1 MTHPFD
7 SLKLEQLQDKRCA
20 KWQQYPKGVIPLW
33 VADMDFPIAEP
44 IKEALK
50 DFLDSDNMGYPERLG
65 VPGMKEAVQ
74 QRLEKRYNWKLEPD
88 HIHHLAGIIPGM
100 YLASLACASEGDE
113 VIMQTPLY
121 PPFTTAVKDT
131 RRVPVYNPLV
141 WNGSSWEIDF
151 DQLETLVT
159 PATRLM
165 MLCNPHNP
173 TGRVFTK
180 KEVEALADFALRH
193 RLWVLSDELHADLTY
208 GHQHIPIASLS
219 NEIAQR
225 TLTLYGPTKA
235 FNIAGLH
242 IGFMMSQNKKLLER
256 AKGMA
261 GYMLGF
267 PNTMSQVAT
276 IAAFTQ
282 AEDWLEDTR
291 NYLQANR
298 DFIHDFIAKEIP
310 DVKSAK
316 PEGTYMSWLDF
327 RALGL
332 EANKAGDPLYKFLS
346 DTAKVGLNDGP
357 LYGPGGEGFSRIN
370 FATSRAIVEE
380 ALIRIRDAV
389 RGLKD

>member
-7 SLKLEQLQDKRCA
+7 VLTLENLQDKRCA
-20 KWQQYPKGVIPLW
+20 KWQHYPKGVIPLW

-44 IKEALK
+44 IKQALK

-65 VPGMKEAVQ
+65 MPGLREAVQ
-74 QRLEKRYNWKLEPD
+74 QRLEERYTWRLEPD
-88 HIHHLAGIIPGM
+88 HIHPMPGIISGM

-113 VIMQTPLY
+113 VILQTPLY

-131 RRVPVYNPLV
+131 RRVPVYNHLV
-141 WNGSSWEIDF
+141 LNGSGWEIDF
-151 DQLETLVT
+151 DNLESLVT
-159 PATRLM
+159 PATRLL

-180 KEVEALADFALRH
+180 KELESLADFALRH

-208 GHQHIPIASLS
+208 GHKHIPIASLS
-219 NEIAQR
+219 NEIAVR

-242 IGFMMSQNKKLLER
+242 IGFMIGQNKKLLER

-276 IAAFTQ
+276 ITAFTQ
-282 AEDWLEDTR
+282 AEEWLEDTR
-291 NYLQANR
+291 SYLQANR
-298 DFIHDFIAKEIP
+298 DFVYNFITKEIP
-310 DVKSAK
+310 EVKISK
-316 PEGTYMSWLDF
+316 PEGTYMAWLDF

-332 EANKAGDPLYKFLS
+332 EGDKAGDPLYKFLS

-370 FATSRAIVEE
+370 FATSRGILEE
-380 ALIRIRDAV
+380 AFVRIRDTV

>member
-7 SLKLEQLQDKRCA
+7 SLKLEALQDKRCA
-20 KWQQYPKGVIPLW
+20 KWQLYPKGVIPLW
-33 VADMDFPIAEP
+33 VADMDFPISDK
-44 IKEALK
+44 IKQALK

-88 HIHHLAGIIPGM
+88 HIHHMPGIISGM

-113 VIMQTPLY
+113 VILQTPLY

-141 WNGSSWEIDF
+141 WNGTSWEIDF
-151 DQLETLVT
+151 DNLESLVT

-173 TGRVFTK
+173 TGRVFTR

-208 GHQHIPIASLS
+208 GHQHTPIASIS
-219 NEIAQR
+219 DEIAQR

-242 IGFMMSQNKKLLER
+242 IGFMISQNKKLLER

-282 AEDWLEDTR
+282 GEDWLEDTR
-291 NYLQANR
+291 TYLQANR
-298 DFIHDFIAKEIP
+298 DFVHDFIAKEIP
-310 DVKSAK
+310 EVKSAK

-332 EANKAGDPLYKFLS
+332 EGNKAGDPLYKFLS

-370 FATSRAIVEE
+370 FASSRAIVEE
-380 ALIRIRDAV
+380 ALVRIQDAV

>member
-7 SLKLEQLQDKRCA
+7 ALTLQTLQDKRCA

-44 IKEALK
+44 IKQALH
-50 DFLDSDNMGYPERLG
+50 DFVESNNMGYPERLG
-65 VPGMKEAVQ
+65 VPGLREALV
-74 QRLEKRYNWKLEPD
+74 QRLETRFNWKLEPE
-88 HIHHLAGIIPGM
+88 HTHHMSGIISGM
-100 YLASLACASEGDE
+100 YLASLSCASDGDE
-113 VIMQTPLY
+113 VIMHSPLY
-121 PPFTTAVKDT
+121 PPFTMAVKDT
-131 RRVPVYNPLV
+131 RRVPVYNHLV
-141 WNGSSWEIDF
+141 WNGSSWELDF
-151 DQLETLVT
+151 DQLESLVT
-159 PATRLM
+159 PASRLM

-180 KEVEALADFALRH
+180 KELEALADFALRH

-208 GHQHIPIASLS
+208 GQQHIPIASLG
-219 NEIAQR
+219 NDIAQR

-235 FNIAGLH
+235 FNLAGLH
-242 IGFMMSQNKKLLER
+242 IGFMMSENKKLLER
-256 AKGMA
+256 TKGMA

-276 IAAFTQ
+276 IAAFNQ
-282 AEDWLEDTR
+282 GDSWLTDTTA
-291 NYLQANR
+291 YLKANR
-298 DFIHDFIAKEIP
+298 DFVHDFIASDIP
-310 DVKSAK
+310 DVKAAK

-327 RALGL
+327 NALGL
-332 EANKAGDPLYKFLS
+332 EGNKAGDPLFKFLS

-370 FATSRAIVEE
+370 FATSRNVLEE
-380 ALIRIRDAV
+380 AMVRIRDAV

>member
-1 MTHPFD
+1 MTHSFD
-7 SLKLEQLQDKRCA
+7 SLTIETLQDKRCA

-33 VADMDFPIAEP
+33 VADMDFPISDT
-44 IKEALK
+44 IKQALK
-50 DFLDSDNMGYPERLG
+50 DFLDSNNMGYPERLG

-74 QRLEKRYNWKLEPD
+74 QRLEKRYNWKLELD

-131 RRVPVYNPLV
+131 RRVPVYNHLV
-141 WNGSSWEIDF
+141 WKDSSWEIDF
-151 DQLETLVT
+151 DQLESLVT

-173 TGRVFTK
+173 TGRVFTR
-180 KEVEALADFALRH
+180 KEVEGLADFALRH

-208 GHQHIPIASLS
+208 GHNHIPIASLS
-219 NEIAQR
+219 NDIAQR

-242 IGFMMSQNKKLLER
+242 IGFLMSQNKKLLER

-282 AEDWLEDTR
+282 AEDWLEDTKH
-291 NYLQANR
+291 YLQANR
-298 DFIHDFIAKEIP
+298 DFVHDFIAKEIP
-310 DVKSAK
+310 EVKSAK

-332 EANKAGDPLYKFLS
+332 EGNKAGDPLYKFLS

-370 FATSRAIVEE
+370 FASSRGIVEE
-380 ALIRIRDAV
+380 ALVRIRDAV
-389 RGLKD
+389 RSLKD

>member
-1 MTHPFD
+1 MTHLFD
-7 SLKLEQLQDKRCA
+7 SLTLEGLQDKRCA

-33 VADMDFPIAEP
+33 VADMDFPISEH
-44 IKEALK
+44 IKQALK
-50 DFLDSDNMGYPERLG
+50 DFLDSDNIGYPERLG
-65 VPGMKEAVQ
+65 VPGLREAVQ
-74 QRLEKRYNWKLEPD
+74 QRLETRYNWKLEPD
-88 HIHHLAGIIPGM
+88 HIHHLAGIIPSM

-113 VIMQTPLY
+113 VILQTPLY
-121 PPFTTAVKDT
+121 PPFTMAVKDT
-131 RRVPVYNPLV
+131 RRVPVYNHLV

-180 KEVEALADFALRH
+180 QEVEALADFALRH

-208 GHQHIPIASLS
+208 GHKHIPIASLS
-219 NEIAQR
+219 NDIAQR

-242 IGFMMSQNKKLLER
+242 IGFMISQNKKLLER

-282 AEDWLEDTR
+282 AEDWLEDTKS
-291 NYLQANR
+291 YLQANR

-310 DVKSAK
+310 DVKTSK

-370 FATSRAIVEE
+370 FASSRVIVEE
-380 ALIRIRDAV
+380 ALVRIRDAV
-389 RGLKD
+389 RSIKD

>member
-1 MTHPFD
+1 MTHSFD
-7 SLKLEQLQDKRCA
+7 SLTLETLQDKRCA

-33 VADMDFPIAEP
+33 VADMDFPISDT
-44 IKEALK
+44 IKQALK
-50 DFLDSDNMGYPERLG
+50 DFLDSDNLGYPERLG

-74 QRLEKRYNWKLEPD
+74 QRLEKRYNWTLEPD

-113 VIMQTPLY
+113 VILQTPLY
-121 PPFTTAVKDT
+121 PPFTMAVKDT
-131 RRVPVYNPLV
+131 RRVPVYNHLV
-141 WNGSSWEIDF
+141 WNGSGWEIDF
-151 DQLETLVT
+151 DQLESLIT

-173 TGRVFTK
+173 TGRVFTR
-180 KEVEALADFALRH
+180 KEVESLADFALHH

-219 NEIAQR
+219 NDIAQR

-242 IGFMMSQNKKLLER
+242 IGFLISQNKKLLER
-256 AKGMA
+256 AKTIS

-282 AEDWLEDTR
+282 AEDWLEDTKH
-291 NYLQANR
+291 YLQANR
-298 DFIHDFIAKEIP
+298 DFVHDFIAKEIP
-310 DVKSAK
+310 EVKSAK

-332 EANKAGDPLYKFLS
+332 EGNKAGDPLYKFLS

-370 FATSRAIVEE
+370 FASSRGIVEE
-380 ALIRIRDAV
+380 ALVRIRDAV
-389 RGLKD
+389 RSLKD